1 MRNMLGDDEK
11 NITDTLAGFKDM
23 VKSIKQVVDQI
34 KDFVSLRDVTL
45 FNSEDVVSIVA
56 FF

>member
-11 NITDTLAGFKDM
+11 NIADTLNGFKDM

-34 KDFVSLRDVTL
+34 KDFVS
-45 FNSEDVVSIVA
+45 
-56 FF
+56 